1 MAKVSNSKLRKYVF
15 ILVYFFGLLF
25 TLEVVSKLIISRVLD
40 VNEQN
45 YAEKYRNDYNLT
57 LLTWMDKYEEHPY
70 FGYFDPTTSAERLR
84 VLERK
89 NEGDYV
95 IAILGGSVAEIFG
108 NFLSENPEYLA
119 LLRQSV
125 PEIGSKNIR
134 VVNLALGGYKQ
145 PQQFFI
151 ASFYLDRIDLLINLD
166 GYNEMMSQDYWPL
179 FPTEFPKLS
188 LKFYGGGA
196 IAKLWS
202 AVGNLLKWTYRA
214 INFTPVQVRGLRHS
228 NTYFLFWEGSHRIL
242 YRMIV
247 FVNDRFLAATVGAG
261 SGWHLDK
268 NLAIWKKYTVMESRL
283 AGSYHK
289 PAVFFLQPNQYLR
302 DSKPLSLEE
311 RTNAFDPSM
320 ADAKNNALRL
330 AQEAVTD
337 ISSEGVKIY
346 DLTGV
351 FAGTRETLYTDP
363 CCHFNRR
370 GNEIVAK
377 TMIGIIAQQRT
388 ALFNAH

>member
-1 MAKVSNSKLRKYVF
+1 
-15 ILVYFFGLLF
+15 
-25 TLEVVSKLIISRVLD
+25 
-40 VNEQN
+40 
-45 YAEKYRNDYNLT
+45 
-57 LLTWMDKYEEHPY
+57 
-70 FGYFDPTTSAERLR
+70 
-84 VLERK
+84 
-89 NEGDYV
+89 V
-95 IAILGGSVAEIFG
+95 IAILGGSVAENFG

-145 PQQFFI
+145 PQQFFV
-151 ASFYLDRIDLLINLD
+151 ASFYLDRIDLLINFD
-166 GYNEMMSQDYWPL
+166 GFNEMMSQDYWPL
-179 FPTEFPKLS
+179 FPTEFPTLS

-214 INFTPVQVRGLRHS
+214 INFTPVHVRGLRHS
-228 NTYFLFWEGSHRIL
+228 NTYFLFWEVSHRIL
-242 YRMIV
+242 YRMIA

-261 SGWHLDK
+261 SGSHLDK
-268 NLAIWKKYTVMESRL
+268 KLAIWKKYTVMESRL
-283 AGSYHK
+283 AGIYHK

-311 RTNAFDPSM
+311 RTNAFDPTM
-320 ADAKNNALRL
+320 ADATNNSLCL
-330 AQEAVTD
+330 AQAAVTD

-351 FAGTRETLYTDP
+351 FAGIQETLYTDP